1 MKLGRSVRF
10 PKKVNNV
17 KLDFKIGKQI
27 NIEKLKCVVVNVTVN
42 CPEVDNLMFVPPLND
57 LANY

>member
-1 MKLGRSVRF
+1 MYVFQKQQ
-10 PKKVNNV
+10 VNNV
-17 KLDFKIGKQI
+17 KLDFKIGKQL